1 MSPDNEKLSNSEKN
15 SAFYG
20 KNTNQRAAI
29 VLAGPGAN
37 FLLSI
42 IVFFMLFCLVG
53 KPFTPPVIDKIEE
66 GSPAHIAGIQS
77 GDKIISVNGKS
88 VMSFEDLTEI
98 FMINPDKNL
107 KVSVLREEITWE
119 TEIVP
124 KSIKVKGIA
133 GTEQNIGVVG
143 ISPYTPSIIG
153 SLVSGGPAEKA
164 GLLKGD
170 IIKKIDGINISTFQD
185 ISKIL
190 SNKFNEEI
198 IIEVIRNNK
207 KLEYLITPYE
217 HKVLEDN
224 GLYVSTGRIGVV
236 SEHRLKKLPIIK
248 SAIYSVLETY
258 SISIQTLI
266 GIKDIIIGKR
276 DRKEIG
282 GPIMIAQVS
291 GMVAKNGFIAILGF
305 MALLSINLGL
315 INLFPIPMLDGG
327 HFLFILIEKIKGS
340 PLTKKVQE
348 YALYAG
354 LTIVILLM
362 LFAMANDLNR
372 PDNIEFLRKLI

>member
-1 MSPDNEKLSNSEKN
+1 MI
-15 SAFYG
+15 
-20 KNTNQRAAI
+20 RATRCENI
-29 VLAGPGAN
+29 V
-37 FLLSI
+37 
-42 IVFFMLFCLVG
+42 
-53 KPFTPPVIDKIEE
+53 
-66 GSPAHIAGIQS
+66 
-77 GDKIISVNGKS
+77 IS
-88 VMSFEDLTEI
+88 
-98 FMINPDKNL
+98 
-107 KVSVLREEITWE
+107 
-119 TEIVP
+119 
-124 KSIKVKGIA
+124 
-133 GTEQNIGVVG
+133 
-143 ISPYTPSIIG
+143 
-153 SLVSGGPAEKA
+153 
-164 GLLKGD
+164 
-170 IIKKIDGINISTFQD
+170 
-185 ISKIL
+185 
-190 SNKFNEEI
+190 
-198 IIEVIRNNK
+198 
-207 KLEYLITPYE
+207 
-217 HKVLEDN
+217 
-224 GLYVSTGRIGVV
+224 VSTGRIGVV
-236 SEHRLKKLPIIK
+236 SEQRLKKLPIIK

-372 PDNIEFLRKLI
+372 PDTIEFLRKLI